1 MLGIVIAL
9 LCGGFV
15 GVCIGAWLVA
25 DNVRHS
31 PKGCLACGRPWRHA
45 THLPHDVHVQVIERD
60 PNVRPIP
67 PLPPTSEEAPNE

>member
-31 PKGCLACGRPWRHA
+31 PNGCLACGRPWHHTR
-45 THLPHDVHVQVIERD
+45 HLPDDLHVQVIERA
-60 PNVRPIP
+60 PNVRPFP
-67 PLPPTSEEAPNE
+67 ALPPTSEEDPNE